1 MSERLPR
8 TGSPFTARTAVILIV
23 VALLSLGA
31 VLTLMA
37 WSPDLAPRDRAG
49 PTPYSRSSVGY
60 SGLITMLEAR
70 GHPVTVSRRRDT
82 IQIGGSRLLVLTVP
96 LYGPEVSIEDVS
108 GPALIVLPKWS
119 FEANPAKK
127 SWELDT
133 ELARL
138 KSVEAA
144 AAVFDET
151 IEVYR
156 LRDPGS
162 LDTSFGIVRPSFEH
176 EMQVLRSGTLEPV
189 VEAAGGTLLAK
200 LPDEEIYILSDPDV
214 LNNFGLARLENAK
227 TGLGM
232 IDFITRRDDQSII
245 FDATLHGF
253 ERSTNLMK
261 ILLSVPWIGATL
273 LALASMALI
282 IWSAAVRLGAPEREA
297 PAIAAGKRADVA
309 LGFEGLI
316 RDGGADMSSI
326 ARRSS
331 ESWTVTATGRAGH
344 SSGIFGA
351 NAGDGAIYEL
361 ARIIHRF
368 RTELPEPNLTFNVG
382 LVAGGEQVTLDDGKI
397 RLRVTGCADDHAET
411 EIITGGTLTRYRDFR
426 PHCWQPRRNRLL
438 WNC

>member
-82 IQIGGSRLLVLTVP
+82 MQIGGSRLLVVTVP
-96 LYGPEVSIEDVS
+96 LYGPDVSIDDVS

-133 ELARL
+133 DLARL

-151 IEVYR
+151 VEVYR

-162 LDTSFGIVRPSFEH
+162 LDTSFGTVRPSFEH

-200 LPDEEIYILSDPDV
+200 VPDEEIYILSDPDV

-232 IDFITRRDDQSII
+232 IDLITRRDDQSIV

-253 ERSTNLMK
+253 ERSTNLLK

-282 IWSAAVRLGAPEREA
+282 IWSAAVRFGAPEREA
-297 PAIAAGKRADVA
+297 PAIAAGKRALADNSA
-309 LGFEGLI
+309 GLI
-316 RDGGADMSSI
+316 AMAHREPRMAPGYLSLS
-326 ARRSS
+326 RRALVRELGLPRTLS
-331 ESWTVTATGRAGH
+331 EAETTALLQRM
-344 SSGIFGA
+344 
-351 NAGDGAIYEL
+351 
-361 ARIIHRF
+361 
-368 RTELPEPNLTFNVG
+368 
-382 LVAGGEQVTLDDGKI
+382 GEQAGLDTSYSSLNQGLSAPAGSRDD
-397 RLRVTGCADDHAET
+397 LRHKARA
-411 EIITGGTLTRYRDFR
+411 LWR
-426 PHCWQPRRNRLL
+426 WRREMKHGQ
-438 WNC
+438 